1 MAPRAIAYDTN
12 RAETLGGLAVAADRQ
27 KAILESLGF
36 AVDGGWNVTVPSWR
50 RDVDGSA
57 DLVEEVIRIEG
68 IDKVP
73 PVPLDRSP
81 GVATPTATPEQKLER
96 RARRAAAA
104 RAVSEAVTWS
114 FLSEAE
120 AAGPSAVG
128 RGDSPTRSAKNL
140 KVMRP
145 SLLHLACSPRR
156 DAT

>member
-1 MAPRAIAYDTN
+1 VIDHCGGTPSAITRAGHPPLTPKVVVYDPA
-12 RAETLGGLAVAADRQ
+12 RAETLGGLAIPADRQ

-36 AVDGGWNVTVPSWR
+36 TVDGGWNVTVPSWR

-73 PVPLDRSP
+73 SVPLDRIP
-81 GVATPTATPEQKLER
+81 GVARPTATPEQKLER

-104 RAVSEAVTWS
+104 RGLNEAVTWS

-120 AAGPSAVG
+120 ARRSAAG
-128 RGDSPTRSAKNL
+128 RGASPTRSA
-140 KVMRP
+140 RI
-145 SLLHLACSPRR
+145 
-156 DAT
+156 